1 MIEKDNHKKEDD
13 WSNILLVNLACL
25 VIGFIISI
33 ELKPVV
39 VFGLSLTFFVTSMIN
54 YAISSRSSKNYLA
67 WDRMGLFCLIA
78 RPTMLILAFVDL
90 LSNLH

>member
-78 RPTMLILAFVDL
+78 SFIMLILAFVDL